1 MVAVTVVS
9 IVLALRQDHASM
21 AVIGTIGGLGTPFL
35 LYTNVGAVSGF
46 LLVSYSLPGLGAS
59 DPDQSGA

>member
-21 AVIGTIGGLGTPFL
+21 AVIGTIGGLGT
-35 LYTNVGAVSGF
+35 
-46 LLVSYSLPGLGAS
+46 S